1 MRELFTSPHTVTRM
15 SCAILFHTGSL
26 SLSLHPGLPT
36 RKLRVRRGKAPDGER
51 EGVGHCEGGGG
62 MERLRRGAR
71 EVADHVVR
79 QVTGKRR
86 SRHETQGTLPEAP
99 PSQRTR
105 GSQPSPSVSARP
117 DASQGLEGRD
127 LVEGRHA
134 FLQALMKRGLVP
146 VDQAQK
152 LHDCALGPGSG
163 VPMGE
168 TIQKLNS
175 DLVKLHLRL
184 KKLPCPVSARGHKLE
199 DIPVDER
206 REYLCVVN
214 TVADAMAERS
224 TDLSFAELAFFR
236 EVTTLI
242 ACDPEESG
250 RLSSTLLANIDVAKV
265 VREMPGLDPEKVDFN
280 AARLR
285 VGQKEALLK
294 RFAQEGWLMPTPGH
308 KGFYSLGMR
317 TLMELRNFLLSLDLP
332 ETVRA
337 DWEDFI

>member
-1 MRELFTSPHTVTRM
+1 
-15 SCAILFHTGSL
+15 
-26 SLSLHPGLPT
+26 
-36 RKLRVRRGKAPDGER
+36 
-51 EGVGHCEGGGG
+51 

-71 EVADHVVR
+71 EVAERVVSG
-79 QVTGKRR
+79 VSGKRR
-86 SRHETQGTLPEAP
+86 SRRETQGTPPEAP
-99 PSQRTR
+99 ASQRAR
-105 GSQPSPSVSARP
+105 GSQPSSSPHPA
-117 DASQGLEGRD
+117 ASQGLEGRD

-134 FLQALMKRGLVP
+134 FLQALMRRGLVP
-146 VDQAQK
+146 ADQARK
-152 LHDCALGPGSG
+152 LHERALGPGSG

-168 TIQKLNS
+168 TIQKLNT

-214 TVADAMAERS
+214 TAADAMAERS

-242 ACDPEESG
+242 ACDPVESG

-265 VREMPGLDPEKVDFN
+265 VKEMPGLDPEKVDFN

-308 KGFYSLGMR
+308 KGFYSLGVR

-332 ETVRA
+332 DAVRA

>member
-1 MRELFTSPHTVTRM
+1 
-15 SCAILFHTGSL
+15 
-26 SLSLHPGLPT
+26 
-36 RKLRVRRGKAPDGER
+36 
-51 EGVGHCEGGGG
+51 

-71 EVADHVVR
+71 EVAEQVVR

-99 PSQRTR
+99 ASQRTR
-105 GSQPSPSVSARP
+105 GSQPSSSPHP

-146 VDQAQK
+146 ADQAQK
-152 LHDCALGPGSG
+152 LHDRAMGPGSG

-175 DLVKLHLRL
+175 NLVKLHLRL

-265 VREMPGLDPEKVDFN
+265 VREMPGLDLEKVDFN

-294 RFAQEGWLMPTPGH
+294 RFAQEGWLMPTSGH